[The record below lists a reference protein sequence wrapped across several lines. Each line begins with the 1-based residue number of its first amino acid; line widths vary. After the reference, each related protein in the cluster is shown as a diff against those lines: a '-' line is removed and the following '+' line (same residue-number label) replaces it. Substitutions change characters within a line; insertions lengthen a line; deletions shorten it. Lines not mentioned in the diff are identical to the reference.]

1 MLKTIKAKAIFTLF
15 VATFGAFSLL
25 FFLISNDYE
34 KLVKNQFQH
43 SLTMLSSSIFQ
54 TIKES
59 MNSGDPQAINTAIQN
74 ASTIQGVEQ
83 LHVYPSDSVK
93 ALFSKQNDS
102 TPSDLAPLFQAQ
114 KEFFEERGKSVRIAF
129 SLKAEESCLACHTN
143 VQKGDVLGVS
153 ELIISAQESYDNIAS
168 AKRRVVFFMVGVLV
182 LVLVSFS
189 LFFKKEIFDVIEK
202 LRFMVFNVVK
212 GDCDLTKRLEIKHY
226 DELGVVSSLINEFLS
241 KIQTTLNVVKQS
253 SSSNLTSSE
262 ELTRIAALLVEKLSS
277 QIEAIA
283 QVHHS
288 IIAIRTETNESY
300 TLSQMSSKNLK
311 EARDFL
317 GKLFLELESSV
328 KSIQNDS
335 QHEKELAMKTSQLNA
350 HAEQIK
356 SVLEAI
362 EEIASQTNLLSLNAA
377 IEAARAGEHGR
388 GFAVVADEVRKLAEK
403 TQKSLEEISVVVHA
417 ISSGISEVSTEI
429 AKSSENAVVISSH
442 SQTLI
447 DEARKSDEKLS
458 LAANNAEATMIKSSQ
473 SLHHI
478 EALVDVAQTMVSVAE
493 ETKVTSLKFQT
504 IAYEQAQK
512 SNELQT
518 TLQAFHSQNDA

>member
-15 VATFGAFSLL
+15 MATFGAFSLL

-59 MNSGDPQAINTAIQN
+59 MNSGDPQTINTAIQN

-189 LFFKKEIFDVIEK
+189 QFFNHIKNFFFKK
-202 LRFMVFNVVK
+202 
-212 GDCDLTKRLEIKHY
+212 KR
-226 DELGVVSSLINEFLS
+226 
-241 KIQTTLNVVKQS
+241 
-253 SSSNLTSSE
+253 
-262 ELTRIAALLVEKLSS
+262 
-277 QIEAIA
+277 
-283 QVHHS
+283 
-288 IIAIRTETNESY
+288 
-300 TLSQMSSKNLK
+300 
-311 EARDFL
+311 
-317 GKLFLELESSV
+317 
-328 KSIQNDS
+328 
-335 QHEKELAMKTSQLNA
+335 KT
-350 HAEQIK
+350 
-356 SVLEAI
+356 
-362 EEIASQTNLLSLNAA
+362 
-377 IEAARAGEHGR
+377 
-388 GFAVVADEVRKLAEK
+388 D
-403 TQKSLEEISVVVHA
+403 
-417 ISSGISEVSTEI
+417 
-429 AKSSENAVVISSH
+429 
-442 SQTLI
+442 
-447 DEARKSDEKLS
+447 
-458 LAANNAEATMIKSSQ
+458 
-473 SLHHI
+473 
-478 EALVDVAQTMVSVAE
+478 
-493 ETKVTSLKFQT
+493 
-504 IAYEQAQK
+504 
-512 SNELQT
+512 
-518 TLQAFHSQNDA
+518 